1 MRSSNDVLRGY
12 LGKDIEITLPGSLT
26 VYDIDWLSVWCVQY
40 RHNFGWVAIP
50 QDLENIPPYLEQSR
64 RQVRGTAGEGRTE
77 GGGVRGDGEM

>member
-1 MRSSNDVLRGY
+1 MRSSNDILRGY
-12 LGKDIEITLPGSLT
+12 LGKDIEITLPADLT

-64 RQVRGTAGEGRTE
+64 RQVRGKGRE
-77 GGGVRGDGEM
+77 GEM